1 MSSTKVTRLK
11 SPKLLPPDLIS
22 EWRAVWMIVMFDLPV
37 QTKLHKTRYRQF
49 HDFLLDNGFMM
60 LQYSIYGRHCASRE
74 KGETHARRV
83 KRATPRQGEV
93 RILTVTEAQ
102 FGKMQVFRNFERKKV
117 EQPPLPLEFW

>member
-1 MSSTKVTRLK
+1 
-11 SPKLLPPDLIS
+11 
-22 EWRAVWMIVMFDLPV
+22 MIVMFDLPV
-37 QTKLHKTRYRQF
+37 QTKLQKTRYRQY

-74 KGETHARRV
+74 QGETHARRL
-83 KRATPRQGEV
+83 KKATPRQGEV